1 MRAKREKHRDQ
12 AESLITAIQHWQRGE
27 LGWAM
32 LLFRTNVPDHVLKA
46 LADLRPDTDAQ
57 KVRDVVEVAY
67 DLRPRK
73 AVSR

>member
-1 MRAKREKHRDQ
+1 MKPKREKHREE
-12 AESLITAIQHWQRGE
+12 AESLITAIRHWQRGE
-27 LGWAM
+27 LGWTM

-46 LADLRPDTDAQ
+46 LADLRPDTPAQ
-57 KVRDVVEVAY
+57 KVRDAVEVAY